1 MRYRS
6 GGHGDLRRGPQARGP
21 RFAFPKT
28 VALRGLLVT
37 NGGGVVD
44 RVECAS
50 PRGLTAHRNRTILL
64 PSGPQPPL
72 RESRS
77 SLSRPITVLVLLFGF
92 LVGVKGLGEGFKLL
106 GGGVIDALFSATEN
120 PFTGLVVGILATTL
134 VQSSS
139 VTTSMIVGLVAA
151 PESPLPLAHAVPMIM
166 GANIGTTVTAT
177 VVSLA
182 HMGRREEF
190 ERAFPVAVCHDLF
203 NYMTVLVLLP
213 LEMMTGYLRHTA
225 VAIGS
230 MLQGVSGVEFDSPF
244 AAALSATLEPVERLA
259 ALLFATAQAQGVA
272 LVGFAGGLILVTL
285 FLLVKVMRSLVRTR
299 VELVVTDVL
308 GSSAVLSILVGVV
321 VTVMVQ
327 SSSITTSLLVPL
339 GAAGLLRLEQ
349 ALPITIGANV
359 GTTVTALLAA
369 LAVSG
374 PNAIY
379 GLEIGLVHLLFNLSG
394 MILIYPLRVTRN
406 VPLRSARY
414 LTTLALR
421 SRKLTLL
428 WVVALFYGVPALLLF
443 ADRLFD

>member
-1 MRYRS
+1 MPS
-6 GGHGDLRRGPQARGP
+6 ASHAPSQ
-21 RFAFPKT
+21 
-28 VALRGLLVT
+28 
-37 NGGGVVD
+37 
-44 RVECAS
+44 AS
-50 PRGLTAHRNRTILL
+50 PSPLTRLAA
-64 PSGPQPPL
+64 
-72 RESRS
+72 
-77 SLSRPITVLVLLFGF
+77 VLLLLYGF
-92 LVGVKGLGEGFKLL
+92 LIGVKGLGEGFKLL
-106 GGGVIDALFSATEN
+106 GGDFLELIFSTTEN
-120 PFTGLVVGILATTL
+120 PFIGLVVGILATTI

-151 PESPLPLAHAVPMIM
+151 PESPLPLGNAVPMIM

-190 ERAFPVAVCHDLF
+190 ERAFPIAVCHDVF
-203 NYMTVLVLLP
+203 NYVTVLVLLP
-213 LEMMTGYLRHTA
+213 LELLTGFLQWTA
-225 VAIGS
+225 VELGTF
-230 MLQGVSGVEFDSPF
+230 LEGVGGFDYDSPF
-244 AAALSATLEPVERLA
+244 ASVLSGTLEPVEQLA
-259 ALLFATAQAQGVA
+259 AWLFPAPQAQGGA
-272 LVGFAGGLILVTL
+272 LIVFAGGLIFTTL

-299 VELVVTDVL
+299 VELLVTNVL
-308 GSSAVLSILVGVV
+308 GSSAVLSMLVGVA

-349 ALPITIGANV
+349 ALPITIGANI

-379 GLEIGLVHLLFNLSG
+379 GLEIALVHLVFNLTG
-394 MILIYPLRVTRN
+394 TLIIYPIKVARS
-406 VPLRSARY
+406 VPLKGARY

-428 WVVALFYGVPALLLF
+428 WVGLLFYGVPALLLVVNG
-443 ADRLFD
+443 LFN

>member
-1 MRYRS
+1 MR
-6 GGHGDLRRGPQARGP
+6 
-21 RFAFPKT
+21 
-28 VALRGLLVT
+28 
-37 NGGGVVD
+37 D
-44 RVECAS
+44 RVEWPS
-50 PRGLTAHRNRTILL
+50 FDGQTGTRNRTSVL
-64 PSGPQPPL
+64 PSAPQSPSQASPSPL
-72 RESRS
+72 AR
-77 SLSRPITVLVLLFGF
+77 LATALLLLYGF

-106 GGGVIDALFSATEN
+106 GGDFLELIFSSTEN
-120 PFTGLVVGILATTL
+120 PFIGLVVGILATTI

-151 PESPLPLAHAVPMIM
+151 PETPLPLANAVPMIM

-190 ERAFPVAVCHDLF
+190 ERAFPVAVCHDVF
-203 NYMTVLVLLP
+203 NYVTVLVLLP
-213 LEMMTGYLRHTA
+213 MELLTGFLQRTSIGLGTLLEGY
-225 VAIGS
+225 G
-230 MLQGVSGVEFDSPF
+230 GFDYDSPF
-244 AAALSATLEPVERLA
+244 ASVLSGTLAPVERLA
-259 ALLFATAQAQGVA
+259 AWLFPATQAQGVA
-272 LVGFAGGLILVTL
+272 LIVFAGGLIFTTL

-299 VELVVTDVL
+299 VELLVTNVL
-308 GSSAVLSILVGVV
+308 GSSAVLSMLVGMA

-349 ALPITIGANV
+349 ALPITIGANI

-379 GLEIGLVHLLFNLSG
+379 GLEIALVHLMFNLAG
-394 MILIYPLRVTRN
+394 TLIIYPLKATRS
-406 VPLRSARY
+406 VPLKGARY

-428 WVVALFYGVPALLLF
+428 WVALLFYGVPALLLVVN
-443 ADRLFD
+443 RLFS

>member
-1 MRYRS
+1 
-6 GGHGDLRRGPQARGP
+6 
-21 RFAFPKT
+21 
-28 VALRGLLVT
+28 
-37 NGGGVVD
+37 
-44 RVECAS
+44 
-50 PRGLTAHRNRTILL
+50 L
-64 PSGPQPPL
+64 PSGPQSPPQ
-72 RESRS
+72 RSRG
-77 SLSRPITVLVLLFGF
+77 SLSRPITVFLLLFGF
-92 LVGVKGLGEGFKLL
+92 LVGVKGLGEGFTLL
-106 GGGVIDALFSATEN
+106 GGGLLDAIFSATES
-120 PFTGLVVGILATTL
+120 PFIGLVVGILATTV

-139 VTTSMIVGLVAA
+139 VTTSMIVGFVAA
-151 PESPLPLAHAVPMIM
+151 PESPLPLANAVPMIM

-213 LEMMTGYLRHTA
+213 LEVMTGFLRHTA

-230 MLQGVSGVEFDSPF
+230 MLEGRGGVEFDTPV
-244 AAALSATLEPVERLA
+244 AAALSATLGPVEQFA
-259 ALLFATAQAQGVA
+259 ALLFSTAQAQGVA
-272 LVGFAGGLILVTL
+272 LIGFSGGLILVTL
-285 FLLVKVMRSLVRTR
+285 FLLVKVMRSLVHTR
-299 VELVVTDVL
+299 VELLVTEVL
-308 GSSAVLSILVGVV
+308 GSSAMLSILVGVV

-349 ALPITIGANV
+349 ALPITIGANI

-394 MILIYPLRVTRN
+394 MALIYPIRVIRN
-406 VPLRSARY
+406 VPLMSARY
-414 LTTLALR
+414 LTTLAVR

-428 WVVALFYGVPALLLF
+428 WVVALFYGVPTLLLL
-443 ADRLFD
+443 ADRVLW

>member
-1 MRYRS
+1 M
-6 GGHGDLRRGPQARGP
+6 PQSSSQ
-21 RFAFPKT
+21 
-28 VALRGLLVT
+28 
-37 NGGGVVD
+37 
-44 RVECAS
+44 AS
-50 PRGLTAHRNRTILL
+50 P
-64 PSGPQPPL
+64 SPL
-72 RESRS
+72 AR
-77 SLSRPITVLVLLFGF
+77 LATVLLLLYGF
-92 LVGVKGLGEGFKLL
+92 LIGVKGLGEGFKLL
-106 GGGVIDALFSATEN
+106 GGDFLELIFSATDS
-120 PFTGLVVGILATTL
+120 PFIGLVVGILATTI

-151 PESPLPLAHAVPMIM
+151 PESPLPLANAVPMIM

-190 ERAFPVAVCHDLF
+190 ERAFPVAVCHDVF
-203 NYMTVLVLLP
+203 NYLTVLVLLP
-213 LEMMTGYLRHTA
+213 LELFTGFLQRTA
-225 VAIGS
+225 VGLGTLLEGS
-230 MLQGVSGVEFDSPF
+230 GGFDYDSPF
-244 AAALSATLEPVERLA
+244 AVVLSGTLDPVERLA
-259 ALLFATAQAQGVA
+259 AWLFPVSQAQGVA
-272 LVGFAGGLILVTL
+272 LVVFAGGLIFTTL
-285 FLLVKVMRSLVRTR
+285 LLLVRVMRSLVRTR
-299 VELVVTDVL
+299 VELLVTNAL
-308 GSSAVLSILVGVV
+308 GSSAVFSMLVGVA

-379 GLEIGLVHLLFNLSG
+379 GLEIALVHLLFNLTG
-394 MILIYPLRVTRN
+394 TLIIYPLKVTRS
-406 VPLRSARY
+406 VPLRAARH

-428 WVVALFYGVPALLLF
+428 WVAILFYGVPALLLVV
-443 ADRLFD
+443 DRLLE